1 MLLNKLKGIVA
12 VFSICLVFTAV
23 ASKLPYFSM
32 IQNTANKQIQYI
44 IDAGHGIPDGGAV
57 GVDGTTEQELNLAI
71 SLEVAK
77 LLKKNRISF
86 EQTRLDENSIYTE
99 GETIHAKKV
108 SDVRRR
114 IAIAEETPGVP
125 FVSIHMNTYPN
136 SNVHGIQVFYG
147 DGNEKAR
154 TIAQSLQQAFN
165 QQIQPENAKVIKPIS
180 KNIYLF
186 SHIQNPSILIEC
198 GFISNNEELNKLKSE
213 EYQEN
218 LAKIIASVLMSQG

>member
-23 ASKLPYFSM
+23 ASKLPYFNM
-32 IQNTANKQIQYI
+32 FQNTGNQQIQYI

-71 SLEVAK
+71 SLKLAE
-77 LLKKNRISF
+77 LLKNNKVSF
-86 EQTRLDENSIYTE
+86 KQTRLDENSIYTE

-108 SDVRRR
+108 SDVRQR
-114 IAIAEETPGVP
+114 IAIANKVPDIP

-147 DGNEKAR
+147 DGNENAR
-154 TIAQSLQQAFN
+154 NIAQSLQQAFN
-165 QQIQPENAKVIKPIS
+165 QQIQPDNAKVIKPIS

-198 GFISNNEELNKLKSE
+198 GFISNGEELNKLKSE

-218 LAKIIASVLMSQG
+218 LARIIASVLMGQG